1 MIINFV
7 KLFVIFIFSYYILNT
22 FFVYWIF
29 DWQFQLIFSLLKEII
44 WFFFVLLLIIFNFD
58 KFKKY
63 LIDYKYFIILL
74 LFYIFWWILIS
85 LINQKWLYDIFIW
98 IKYNIF
104 FVIIFL
110 SSTFVWTVLI
120 DKVNKKD
127 IIKFINFIFYSLI
140 ISLIIWIFWQ
150 LMKFWF
156 KEEFIK
162 YLWYGP
168 VWDWKFWEK
177 PPIYYRTWP
186 DWLARFNWIF
196 AWPNNYWF
204 LLVLFLSFFV
214 SKSFEFM
221 KQKQNKTKNSIKSIA
236 YSSLYILWWLATFSR
251 GFILAWIIQFWYFL
265 PYKLKKNKKI
275 IWIWIF
281 LLLFLISILSFVKF
295 ESTKL
300 HISETLNAIIFAIN
314 NSMGLWFG
322 SSWPAIHHRWEILPE
337 NMYLQVFI
345 DSWAIWFII
354 WIWIIFFIFLWIR
367 KIWIFS
373 KNKETKKL
381 QKYLLLL
388 SIWFYWL
395 LIEWLFLHV
404 FEDSII
410 NYIFFITY
418 WILYWYL
425 YDEYKKV
432 KIY

>member
-22 FFVYWIF
+22 FFVYGIF
-29 DWQFQLIFSLLKEII
+29 DGQFQLIFSLLKEII

-74 LFYIFWWILIS
+74 LFYIFWGILIS
-85 LINQKWLYDIFIW
+85 LINQKGLYDIFIG

-110 SSTFVWTVLI
+110 SSTFVGTVLI

-140 ISLIIWIFWQ
+140 ISLIIGIFWQ
-150 LMKFWF
+150 LMKFGF

-162 YLWYGP
+162 YLGYGP
-168 VWDWKFWEK
+168 VGDWKFGEK
-177 PPIYYRTWP
+177 PPIYYRTGP
-186 DWLARFNWIF
+186 DGLARFNGIF
-196 AWPNNYWF
+196 AGPNNYGF

-236 YSSLYILWWLATFSR
+236 YSSLYILGGLATFSR
-251 GFILAWIIQFWYFL
+251 GFILAGIIQFWYFL

-275 IWIWIF
+275 IGIGIF

-314 NSMGLWFG
+314 NSMGLGFG
-322 SSWPAIHHRWEILPE
+322 SSGPAIHHRGEILPE

-345 DSWAIWFII
+345 DSGAIGFII
-354 WIWIIFFIFLWIR
+354 WIGIIFFIFLGIR
-367 KIWIFS
+367 KIGIFS

-388 SIWFYWL
+388 SIGFYGL
-395 LIEWLFLHV
+395 LIEGLFLHV

-418 WILYWYL
+418 GILYGYL